1 MAYTVAFT
9 QHHGKNR
16 QYPKQQDCLWNGL
29 DVLQERDL
37 IAASY
42 VTDQQRLVIAV
53 ADGVG
58 SSPRAELASYC
69 VLQAMACEIA
79 VGADFNMGLIRRIHG
94 KLCDAYA
101 KGRTFG
107 CATTLAAAEL
117 NDNRCVILNVGD
129 SRVYRISAEGVW
141 QQLSHDHTIINAMIE
156 SGEAEAGRDYG
167 LFLHSLD
174 SCLVADDDYTDFAIH
189 RAEIPLQPGDSLL
202 LCTDGVHDALPE
214 AIFHQLFDSMLTPA
228 AQVERWRQAVLDAGA
243 PDNLSLLLV
252 RCAA

>member
-1 MAYTVAFT
+1 MAYTIGFT

-16 QYPKQQDCLWNGL
+16 RFPKQQDSLWNGL
-29 DVLQERDL
+29 VVMQERDTP
-37 IAASY
+37 ADSH
-42 VTDQQRLVIAV
+42 VTDQQRLVLAV

-69 VLQAMACEIA
+69 VLQAMASEIA
-79 VGADFNMGLIRRIHG
+79 AGANFNMGLIRRIHG

-117 NDNRCVILNVGD
+117 SDNRCVILNVGD
-129 SRVYRISAEGVW
+129 SRVYRISVEGVW

-189 RAEIPLQPGDSLL
+189 WAETPLQPGDSLL
-202 LCTDGVHDALPE
+202 LCTDGVHDTLPE
-214 AIFHQLFDSMLTPA
+214 ARFHQLFNWALTPA
-228 AQVERWRQAVLDAGA
+228 EQVERWRQAVLDAGA